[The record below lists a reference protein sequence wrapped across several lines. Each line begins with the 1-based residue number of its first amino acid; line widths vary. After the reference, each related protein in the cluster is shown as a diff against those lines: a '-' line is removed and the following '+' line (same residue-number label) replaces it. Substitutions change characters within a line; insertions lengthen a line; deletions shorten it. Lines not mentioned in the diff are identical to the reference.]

1 MGSRSPRSKR
11 SASTRR
17 RKKRSRGTGSCG
29 GSSTRRASTSPSAA
43 KNSRPSPSREPLV
56 GVRPTGAPWVRQ
68 TLYYA
73 DEVRPAEDIPDLPRN
88 VRVLPAE
95 RKMAEQLVSSMVME
109 FDASEF
115 KSEYKHALQKLIKA
129 KLAGKPL
136 AEPEAPRKGIDLQ
149 EALKQSLAR
158 LRPAAAKARR
168 RATG

>member
-1 MGSRSPRSKR
+1 
-11 SASTRR
+11 
-17 RKKRSRGTGSCG
+17 
-29 GSSTRRASTSPSAA
+29 
-43 KNSRPSPSREPLV
+43 
-56 GVRPTGAPWVRQ
+56 
-68 TLYYA
+68 
-73 DEVRPAEDIPDLPRN
+73 
-88 VRVLPAE
+88 
-95 RKMAEQLVSSMVME
+95 ME

-136 AEPEAPRKGIDLQ
+136 AEPEAPRKVIDLQ